1 MATVNNQKQIDFPQ
15 VRSKETSAKI
25 KKETPS
31 TATERFPGKAAPS
44 GTRPPSIS
52 SPTINHA
59 GLNKENELEML
70 RQFDLCTEYG
80 PCLGEFNNQQAA
92 ISIDNAGMPRLERWE
107 RAEKFGLNPPLMV
120 YNIIKEHDGDT
131 DYSEWYITLSIVVTF
146 TLSHSLWYNE
156 KGIPQ

>member
-1 MATVNNQKQIDFPQ
+1 
-15 VRSKETSAKI
+15 
-25 KKETPS
+25 
-31 TATERFPGKAAPS
+31 
-44 GTRPPSIS
+44 
-52 SPTINHA
+52 
-59 GLNKENELEML
+59 
-70 RQFDLCTEYG
+70 
-80 PCLGEFNNQQAA
+80 
-92 ISIDNAGMPRLERWE
+92 MPRLERWE

>member
-44 GTRPPSIS
+44 GLS
-52 SPTINHA
+52 
-59 GLNKENELEML
+59 KENELEML

>member
-44 GTRPPSIS
+44 GLS
-52 SPTINHA
+52 
-59 GLNKENELEML
+59 KENELEML

-80 PCLGEFNNQQAA
+80 PCL
-92 ISIDNAGMPRLERWE
+92 GMPRLERWE